1 MKRIFLILLSLM
13 AIAGCS
19 NDSHNGI
26 EYGDFW
32 SRDAGDNDDPIVFLS
47 EVDAHAWN
55 AITDLDRRFSICNV
69 PYNILEEKTTKALG
83 LSILHY
89 PLNHIILA
97 YNYYDLA
104 VKVVFDH
111 SSLHRA
117 LASRNDAAQVM
128 VTIFE
133 NTDIDMGL
141 TVSKEYG
148 KIALCDGLFLEYFLG
163 SGLIEG
169 LDKGKVKERL
179 KTAVTRKRDERL
191 AGEDIFGDLPLI
203 SLAYMS
209 ERLDLGVKFSDDI
222 VATMHQFTQE

>member
-26 EYGDFW
+26 EYEDFW
-32 SRDAGDNDDPIVFLS
+32 SRDAGDDDPIIFLP

-55 AITDLDRRFSICNV
+55 AITDLDRRFSACNV
-69 PYNILEEKTTKALG
+69 PYNILEDKTTKALG
-83 LSILHY
+83 LSTLHY

-117 LASRNDAAQVM
+117 LAARNDVAQVM

-133 NTDIDMGL
+133 NTEIDMGL

-148 KIALCDGLFLEYFLG
+148 KIALSDGLFIEFYLG

-169 LDKGKVKERL
+169 LDKGNAKERL
-179 KTAVTRKRDERL
+179 KEAVTRKRDERL
-191 AGEDIFGDLPLI
+191 AGKDVFGDLPLI

-209 ERLDLGVKFSDDI
+209 ERLGLGVRFSDDI
-222 VATMHQFTQE
+222 VATMHHFTRE